1 MWNKSPPIS
10 LSQGL
15 TEPDLIEV
23 REQSL
28 PSVCLSIVVATC
40 ELIAILIW
48 QQPRGH
54 VTCRI
59 QMVFVVVHCTCPS
72 LTTYMCDFH
81 CFSCSSSPDLPL
93 AASHHRETE
102 TDTGCVTETQVENQ
116 TCDRCIFFFWDFLI
130 GSGPNISL
138 ASDVKY

>member
-72 LTTYMCDFH
+72 LTTYMCDCH

-93 AASHHRETE
+93 AASHHRETVRL
-102 TDTGCVTETQVENQ
+102 TLDVSLRPKWRTKHATAA
-116 TCDRCIFFFWDFLI
+116 FFF
-130 GSGPNISL
+130 SGIS
-138 ASDVKY
+138 